1 MNEEDLEKLSREGKL
16 QETLKDLKRLSET
29 WEKMADKHK
38 IILADYASTRPEA
51 TKSDKTMF
59 EKEKEL
65 ANLFQR
71 DIAQIEN
78 YLVKKDRL
86 K

>member
-16 QETLKDLKRLSET
+16 PETLNELKRLPET

-51 TKSDKTMF
+51 TKSVKAMF

-65 ANLFQR
+65 ANLIQR
-71 DIAQIEN
+71 DIAQIES
-78 YLVKKDRL
+78 YLAKKDRL

>member
-1 MNEEDLEKLSREGKL
+1 MDREDLEKLSREGKL
-16 QETLKDLKRLSET
+16 QETLKELKRLSET
-29 WEKMADKHK
+29 WEKMAGKHK
-38 IILADYASTRPEA
+38 IILADYASTRPEV
-51 TKSDKTMF
+51 TKSVKAMF

-71 DIAQIEN
+71 DIAQIES
-78 YLVKKDRL
+78 YLAKKDRL

>member
-1 MNEEDLEKLSREGKL
+1 MNREDLDKLSREGKL
-16 QETLKDLKRLSET
+16 QETLRELKRLSET

-51 TKSDKTMF
+51 TKSVKAMF

-65 ANLFQR
+65 ANQFQR
-71 DIAQIEN
+71 DITQIES
-78 YLVKKDRL
+78 YIAKKDRL

>member
-51 TKSDKTMF
+51 TKSVKTMF